1 MEGGS
6 TTALGSPLQ
15 HNLCLISSQRFLW
28 YNTWSC
34 STFTMHFPGE
44 LGSIFPTI
52 PLPVAEGSGWI
63 PLYPSVCHV
72 CQQCDSMNI
81 YKGKPQR
88 GWRIDQT
95 LPTCSLPG
103 AGLCSSPFT
112 ICYHQLCIISAAP
125 SPLHHLYPQSFRFA
139 SFSTYHLIF
148 LLLFLCKLNDIASY
162 NR

>member
-28 YNTWSC
+28 YNSWSC
-34 STFTMHFPGE
+34 SAFTMHFPGE
-44 LGSIFPTI
+44 LGSIFPII
-52 PLPVAEGSGWI
+52 PPPVAGE
-63 PLYPSVCHV
+63 
-72 CQQCDSMNI
+72 NI
-81 YKGKPQR
+81 DKRKPQR
-88 GWRIDQT
+88 GWRINKT
-95 LPTCSLPG
+95 LPMCSLPG
-103 AGLCSSPFT
+103 SGLCSSPFT
-112 ICYHQLCIISAAP
+112 ICYHQLCIVSAAP
-125 SPLHHLYPQSFRFA
+125 FPLHHLYPQSFRFA